1 MEASWHW
8 IDGSEFSLKV
18 IAVMRPCDGTSG
30 LVRENRRKAVFA
42 FKGLFSKGYLSRFRF
57 GAVGFIAVFGSTG
70 KSETSERNPIFTN
83 KNRRAQMQD
92 CGLVEGSRFF
102 TALPEAFVSG
112 MRQALEPLSAT
123 AFSRKRTAGRRVVS
137 FRCDWPAI
145 PADIVLVL
153 LSCYSGFTAEVKLW

>member
-1 MEASWHW
+1 
-8 IDGSEFSLKV
+8 
-18 IAVMRPCDGTSG
+18 MRPCDATSG
-30 LVRENRRKAVFA
+30 LVRGNRRKAVFA

-57 GAVGFIAVFGSTG
+57 GAVGLIAVFGSAG

-112 MRQALEPLSAT
+112 MRQSFGTPERNS
-123 AFSRKRTAGRRVVS
+123 FSRTRIAGRCTVS
-137 FRCDWPAI
+137 FRCDWHAI
-145 PADIVLVL
+145 PADIVLAL
-153 LSCYSGFTAEVKLW
+153 FSCYSSFTAGVKLL